1 MTGQAASNDFTF
13 DYDDVP
19 GWESG
24 NKTIVFSLPYASDYF
39 VRVNGKKVRTFEF
52 AGRLAAVVAVS
63 EQTAEYE
70 VSIDRTVPG
79 IGAGIAATV
88 LSLSFI
94 VLLSAVN
101 KVKRNKTQ
109 IGVGEKENDAQQ
121 KDY

>member
-1 MTGQAASNDFTF
+1 M
-13 DYDDVP
+13 
-19 GWESG
+19 
-24 NKTIVFSLPYASDYF
+24 
-39 VRVNGKKVRTFEF
+39 
-52 AGRLAAVVAVS
+52 AVS